1 MRVSFIGI
9 GSMGAAMVPNLL
21 SAGHS
26 VSVWNRNRAA
36 AEALEGV
43 NVLDAPA
50 DAFKADAVMTML
62 ANDAAVREVILDSG
76 ALDHAASGCVHIMMA
91 TISLALVDELAQRH
105 RAAGIGFVSAPV
117 FGVPAAAAAAQ
128 LNVLAAGD
136 PQAIA
141 RVQPLLDAV
150 GRKTWLLGDDPK
162 RANVVKISGNM
173 MIAQAFTAMG
183 EAAHLSESYGV
194 SAADLLDVLTNT
206 LFASPSYQ
214 RYGSFIA
221 TNTFEPGFKLP
232 LGLKDVNL
240 ALSAAEAKGA
250 VLPVAEQVRENMQQ
264 ALAQGLQDRDWSVA
278 ATMRRKR

>member
-1 MRVSFIGI
+1 MKVSFIGI
-9 GSMGAAMVPNLL
+9 GSMGAAMVPNLVR
-21 SAGHS
+21 AGHS

-36 AEALEGV
+36 AQAIDGVTVLES
-43 NVLDAPA
+43 PA
-50 DAFKADAVMTML
+50 DAFQADAVMTML
-62 ANDAAVREVILDSG
+62 SNDDAVRSVILDSG
-76 ALDHAASGCVHIMMA
+76 ALAGSNKNCVHIMMA
-91 TISLALVDELAQRH
+91 TISLALVDELAARH
-105 RAAGIGFVSAPV
+105 REAGIAYVSAPV

-183 EAAHLSESYGV
+183 EAAYLSESYGV
-194 SAADLLDVLTNT
+194 PAADLLDVLTNT
-206 LFASPSYQ
+206 LFAAPSYQ
-214 RYGSFIA
+214 RYGGFIA

-250 VLPVAEQVRENMQQ
+250 LLPVAEQVRENMQD
-264 ALAQGLQDRDWSVA
+264 AMAQGLQDRDWSVA
-278 ATMRRKR
+278 ATIRRKR

>member
-1 MRVSFIGI
+1 MKVSFIGI
-9 GSMGAAMVPNLL
+9 GAMGAAMVPNLVR
-21 SAGHS
+21 AGHE

-36 AEALEGV
+36 AEAIEGV
-43 NVLDAPA
+43 TVLASPA
-50 DAFKADAVMTML
+50 DAFKADAVMTIL
-62 ANDAAVREVILDSG
+62 ANDDAVRSVILDSG
-76 ALDHAASGCVHIMMA
+76 ALEGANLACVHVMMA
-91 TISLALVDELAQRH
+91 TISLALVDELAARH
-105 RAAGIGFVSAPV
+105 REAGIGYVSAPV
-117 FGVPAAAAAAQ
+117 FGVPAVAAAAQ

-150 GRKTWLLGDDPK
+150 GRKIWLLGDEPK

-194 SAADLLDVLTNT
+194 SAADLLNVLTNT
-206 LFASPSYQ
+206 LFTAPSYQ
-214 RYGSFIA
+214 RYGGFIA
-221 TNTFEPGFKLP
+221 TNNFEPGFKLP

-250 VLPVAEQVRENMQQ
+250 VLPVAEQVRTNMQD
-264 ALAQGLQDRDWSVA
+264 AIAQGLQDRDWSVA
-278 ATMRRKR
+278 ATIRRKR

>member
-1 MRVSFIGI
+1 MKVSFIGI
-9 GSMGAAMVPNLL
+9 GSMGAAMVPNLVR
-21 SAGHS
+21 AGHS

-36 AEALEGV
+36 AQAIDGVTVLES
-43 NVLDAPA
+43 PA
-50 DAFKADAVMTML
+50 DAFQADAVMTML
-62 ANDAAVREVILDSG
+62 SNDDAVRSVILDSG
-76 ALDHAASGCVHIMMA
+76 ALAGSNKNCVHIMMA
-91 TISLALVDELAQRH
+91 TISLALVDELAARH
-105 RAAGIGFVSAPV
+105 REAGIAYVSAPV

-150 GRKTWLLGDDPK
+150 GRKTWLLGEDPK

-183 EAAHLSESYGV
+183 EAAYLSESYGV
-194 SAADLLDVLTNT
+194 PAADLLDVLTNT
-206 LFASPSYQ
+206 LFAAPSYQ
-214 RYGSFIA
+214 RYGGFIA

-250 VLPVAEQVRENMQQ
+250 LLPVAEQVRENMQD
-264 ALAQGLQDRDWSVA
+264 AMAQGLQDRDWSVA
-278 ATMRRKR
+278 ATIRRKR

>member
-9 GSMGAAMVPNLL
+9 GSMGAAMVPHLVR
-21 SAGHS
+21 AGHS

-36 AEALEGV
+36 AEAIDGV
-43 NVLDAPA
+43 TVLDTPA
-50 DAFKADAVMTML
+50 QAFQSDAVMTML
-62 ANDAAVREVILDSG
+62 ANDDAVRSVILDSG
-76 ALDHAASGCVHIMMA
+76 ALAGASQSCVHIMMA

-105 RAAGIGFVSAPV
+105 KEAGVAYVSAPV
-117 FGVPAAAAAAQ
+117 FGVPAAAAGAQ

-141 RVQPLLDAV
+141 RIQPLLDVV
-150 GRKTWLLGDDPK
+150 GRKTWRLGDDPK

-194 SAADLLDVLTNT
+194 SAADLLEVLTNT
-206 LFASPSYQ
+206 IFSSPSYQ
-214 RYGSFIA
+214 RYGGFIA
-221 TNTFEPGFKLP
+221 ANTFEPGFKLP

-250 VLPVAEQVRENMQQ
+250 LLPVARQVRENMQE
-264 ALAQGLQDRDWSVA
+264 ALRAGLEDSDWSVA
-278 ATMRRKR
+278 ATIRRKL

>member
-9 GSMGAAMVPNLL
+9 GSMGAAMVPHLVR
-21 SAGHS
+21 AGHS

-36 AEALEGV
+36 AEAIDGV
-43 NVLDAPA
+43 TVLDTPA
-50 DAFKADAVMTML
+50 QAFQSDAVMTML
-62 ANDAAVREVILDSG
+62 ANDDAVRSVILDSG
-76 ALDHAASGCVHIMMA
+76 ALAGASQSCVHVMMA

-105 RAAGIGFVSAPV
+105 KEAGVAYVSAPV
-117 FGVPAAAAAAQ
+117 FGVPAAAAGAQ

-141 RVQPLLDAV
+141 RIQPLLDVV
-150 GRKTWLLGDDPK
+150 GRKTWRLGDDPR

-194 SAADLLDVLTNT
+194 SAADLLEVLTNT
-206 LFASPSYQ
+206 IFSSPSYQ
-214 RYGSFIA
+214 RYGGFIA
-221 TNTFEPGFKLP
+221 ANTFEPGFKLP

-250 VLPVAEQVRENMQQ
+250 LLPVAKQVRENMQE
-264 ALAQGLQDRDWSVA
+264 ALRAGLEDSDWSVA
-278 ATMRRKR
+278 ATIRRKL

>member
-1 MRVSFIGI
+1 MKVSFIGI
-9 GSMGAAMVPNLL
+9 GSMGAAMVPNLVR
-21 SAGHS
+21 AGHS

-36 AEALEGV
+36 AQAIDGVTVLES
-43 NVLDAPA
+43 PA
-50 DAFKADAVMTML
+50 DAFQADAVMTML
-62 ANDAAVREVILDSG
+62 SNDDAVRSVILDSG
-76 ALDHAASGCVHIMMA
+76 ALAGANKHCVHIMMA
-91 TISLALVDELAQRH
+91 TISLALVDQLAARH
-105 RAAGIGFVSAPV
+105 REAGIAYVSAPV

-141 RVQPLLDAV
+141 LVQPLLDAV

-183 EAAHLSESYGV
+183 EAAYLSESYGV
-194 SAADLLDVLTNT
+194 PAADLLDVLTNT
-206 LFASPSYQ
+206 LFAAPSYQ
-214 RYGSFIA
+214 RYGGFIA

-250 VLPVAEQVRENMQQ
+250 LLPVAEQVRENMQD
-264 ALAQGLQDRDWSVA
+264 AMAQGLQDRDWSVA
-278 ATMRRKR
+278 ATIRRKR

>member
-1 MRVSFIGI
+1 MKVSFIGI
-9 GSMGAAMVPNLL
+9 GSMGAAMVPNLVR
-21 SAGHS
+21 AGHS

-36 AEALEGV
+36 AQAIDGVTVLE
-43 NVLDAPA
+43 APA
-50 DAFKADAVMTML
+50 DAFQADAVMTML
-62 ANDAAVREVILDSG
+62 SNDDAVRSVILDSG
-76 ALDHAASGCVHIMMA
+76 ALAGANKNCVHIMMA
-91 TISLALVDELAQRH
+91 TISLALVDQLAARH
-105 RAAGIGFVSAPV
+105 REAGIAYISAPV

-150 GRKTWLLGDDPK
+150 GCKTWLLGDDPK

-183 EAAHLSESYGV
+183 EAAYLSESYGV
-194 SAADLLDVLTNT
+194 PAADLLDVLTNT
-206 LFASPSYQ
+206 LFAAPSYQ
-214 RYGSFIA
+214 RYGGFIA

-250 VLPVAEQVRENMQQ
+250 LLPVAEQVRENMQD
-264 ALAQGLQDRDWSVA
+264 AMAQGLQDRDWSVA
-278 ATMRRKR
+278 ATIRRKR

>member
-9 GSMGAAMVPNLL
+9 GSMGAAMVPHLVR
-21 SAGHS
+21 AGHS

-36 AEALEGV
+36 AEAIDGV
-43 NVLDAPA
+43 TVLDTPA
-50 DAFKADAVMTML
+50 QAFQSDAVMTML
-62 ANDAAVREVILDSG
+62 ANDDAVRSVILDSG
-76 ALDHAASGCVHIMMA
+76 ALAGASQSCVHIMMA

-105 RAAGIGFVSAPV
+105 KEAGVAYVSAPV
-117 FGVPAAAAAAQ
+117 FGVPAAAAGAQ
-128 LNVLAAGD
+128 LNVLTAGD

-141 RVQPLLDAV
+141 RIQPLLDVV
-150 GRKTWLLGDDPK
+150 GRKTWRLGDDPK

-194 SAADLLDVLTNT
+194 SAADLLEVLTNT
-206 LFASPSYQ
+206 IFSSPSYQ
-214 RYGSFIA
+214 RYGGFIA
-221 TNTFEPGFKLP
+221 ANTFEPGFKLP

-250 VLPVAEQVRENMQQ
+250 LLPVARQVRENMQE
-264 ALAQGLQDRDWSVA
+264 ALRAGLEDSDWSVA
-278 ATMRRKR
+278 ATIRRKL

>member
-1 MRVSFIGI
+1 MKVSFIGI
-9 GSMGAAMVPNLL
+9 GSMGAAMVPNLVR
-21 SAGHS
+21 AGHS

-36 AEALEGV
+36 AQAIDGVTVLE
-43 NVLDAPA
+43 APA
-50 DAFKADAVMTML
+50 DAFQADAVMTML
-62 ANDAAVREVILDSG
+62 SNDDAVRSVILDSG
-76 ALDHAASGCVHIMMA
+76 ALAGANKNCVHIMMA
-91 TISLALVDELAQRH
+91 TISLALVDELAARH
-105 RAAGIGFVSAPV
+105 REAGIAYISAPV

-183 EAAHLSESYGV
+183 EAAYLSESYGV
-194 SAADLLDVLTNT
+194 PAADLLDVLTNT
-206 LFASPSYQ
+206 LFAAPSYQ
-214 RYGSFIA
+214 RYGGFIA

-250 VLPVAEQVRENMQQ
+250 LLPVAEQVRENMQD
-264 ALAQGLQDRDWSVA
+264 AMAQGLQDRDWSVA
-278 ATMRRKR
+278 ATIRRKR

>member
-1 MRVSFIGI
+1 MKVSFIGI
-9 GSMGAAMVPNLL
+9 GSMGAAMVPNLVR
-21 SAGHS
+21 AGHS

-36 AEALEGV
+36 AQAIDGVTVLES
-43 NVLDAPA
+43 PA
-50 DAFKADAVMTML
+50 DAFQADAVMTML
-62 ANDAAVREVILDSG
+62 SNDDAVRSVILDSG
-76 ALDHAASGCVHIMMA
+76 ALAGANKNCVHIMMA
-91 TISLALVDELAQRH
+91 TISLALVDELAARH
-105 RAAGIGFVSAPV
+105 REAGIAYVSAPV

-183 EAAHLSESYGV
+183 EAAYLSESYGV
-194 SAADLLDVLTNT
+194 PAADLLDVLTNT
-206 LFASPSYQ
+206 LFAAPSYQ
-214 RYGSFIA
+214 RYGGFIA

-250 VLPVAEQVRENMQQ
+250 LLPVAEQVRENMQD
-264 ALAQGLQDRDWSVA
+264 AMAQGLQDRDWSVA
-278 ATMRRKR
+278 ATIRRKR

>member
-1 MRVSFIGI
+1 MKVSFIGI
-9 GSMGAAMVPNLL
+9 GSMGAAMVPNLVR
-21 SAGHS
+21 AGHS

-36 AEALEGV
+36 AQAIDGVTVLES
-43 NVLDAPA
+43 PA
-50 DAFKADAVMTML
+50 DAFQADAVMTML
-62 ANDAAVREVILDSG
+62 SNDDAVRSVILDSG
-76 ALDHAASGCVHIMMA
+76 ALAGANKNCVHIMMA
-91 TISLALVDELAQRH
+91 TISLALVDELAARH
-105 RAAGIGFVSAPV
+105 REAGIAYISAPV

-183 EAAHLSESYGV
+183 EAAYLSESYGV
-194 SAADLLDVLTNT
+194 PAADLLDVLTNT
-206 LFASPSYQ
+206 LFAAPSYQ
-214 RYGSFIA
+214 RYGGFIA

-250 VLPVAEQVRENMQQ
+250 LLPVAEQVRENMQD
-264 ALAQGLQDRDWSVA
+264 AMAQGLQDRDWSVA
-278 ATMRRKR
+278 ATIRRKR

>member
-1 MRVSFIGI
+1 MKVSFIGI
-9 GSMGAAMVPNLL
+9 GSMGAAMVPNLVR
-21 SAGHS
+21 AGHS

-36 AEALEGV
+36 AQAIDGVTVLES
-43 NVLDAPA
+43 PA
-50 DAFKADAVMTML
+50 DAFQADAVMTML
-62 ANDAAVREVILDSG
+62 SNDDAVRSVILDSG
-76 ALDHAASGCVHIMMA
+76 ALAGANKNCVHIMMA
-91 TISLALVDELAQRH
+91 TISLALVDELAARH
-105 RAAGIGFVSAPV
+105 REAGIAYVSAPV

-150 GRKTWLLGDDPK
+150 GRKTWLLGEDPK

-183 EAAHLSESYGV
+183 EAAYLSESYGV
-194 SAADLLDVLTNT
+194 PAADLLDVLTNT
-206 LFASPSYQ
+206 LFAAPSYQ
-214 RYGSFIA
+214 RYGGFIA

-250 VLPVAEQVRENMQQ
+250 LLPVAEQVRENMQD
-264 ALAQGLQDRDWSVA
+264 AMAQGLQDRDWSVA
-278 ATMRRKR
+278 ATIRRKR

>member
-1 MRVSFIGI
+1 MKVSFIGI
-9 GSMGAAMVPNLL
+9 GSMGAAMVPNLVR
-21 SAGHS
+21 AGHS

-36 AEALEGV
+36 AQAIDGVTVLES
-43 NVLDAPA
+43 PA
-50 DAFKADAVMTML
+50 DAFQADAVMTML
-62 ANDAAVREVILDSG
+62 SNDDAVRSVILDSG
-76 ALDHAASGCVHIMMA
+76 ALAGANKNCVHIMMA
-91 TISLALVDELAQRH
+91 TISLALVDELAARH
-105 RAAGIGFVSAPV
+105 REAGIAYISAPV
-117 FGVPAAAAAAQ
+117 FGVPAVAAAAQ

-150 GRKTWLLGDDPK
+150 GRKTWMLGDDPK

-183 EAAHLSESYGV
+183 EAAYLSESYGV
-194 SAADLLDVLTNT
+194 PAADLLDVLTNT
-206 LFASPSYQ
+206 LFAAPSYQ
-214 RYGSFIA
+214 RYGGFIA

-250 VLPVAEQVRENMQQ
+250 LLPVAEQVRENMQD
-264 ALAQGLQDRDWSVA
+264 AMAQGLQDRDWSVA
-278 ATMRRKR
+278 ATIRRKR

>member
-9 GSMGAAMVPNLL
+9 GSMGAAMVPHLVR
-21 SAGHS
+21 AGHS

-36 AEALEGV
+36 AEAIDGV
-43 NVLDAPA
+43 TVLDTPA
-50 DAFKADAVMTML
+50 QAFQSDAVMTML
-62 ANDAAVREVILDSG
+62 ANDDAVRSVILDSG
-76 ALDHAASGCVHIMMA
+76 ALAGASQSCVHIMMA

-105 RAAGIGFVSAPV
+105 KDAGVAYVSAPV
-117 FGVPAAAAAAQ
+117 FGVPAAAADAQ

-136 PQAIA
+136 PQVIA
-141 RVQPLLDAV
+141 RIQPLLDVV
-150 GRKTWLLGDDPK
+150 GRKTWRLGDDPK

-194 SAADLLDVLTNT
+194 SAADLLEVLTNT
-206 LFASPSYQ
+206 IFSSPSYQ
-214 RYGSFIA
+214 RYGGFIA
-221 TNTFEPGFKLP
+221 ANTFEPGFRLP

-250 VLPVAEQVRENMQQ
+250 LLPVARQVRENMQE
-264 ALAQGLQDRDWSVA
+264 ALRAGLEDSDWSVA
-278 ATMRRKR
+278 ATIRRKL

>member
-1 MRVSFIGI
+1 MKVSFIGI
-9 GSMGAAMVPNLL
+9 GAMGAAMVPNLVR
-21 SAGHS
+21 AGHS

-36 AEALEGV
+36 AEAIEGV
-43 NVLDAPA
+43 TVLDTPA
-50 DAFKADAVMTML
+50 EAFKADAVMTIL
-62 ANDAAVREVILDSG
+62 ANDEAVRSVVLDSG
-76 ALDHAASGCVHIMMA
+76 ALAGANKECVHIMMA
-91 TISLALVDELAQRH
+91 TISLALVDELAERH
-105 RAAGIGFVSAPV
+105 REAGVGFVSAPV
-117 FGVPAAAAAAQ
+117 FGVPAVAAAAQ

-136 PQAIA
+136 PQALA

-150 GRKTWLLGDDPK
+150 GRKTWHLGDDPK

-194 SAADLLDVLTNT
+194 SAAEVLDVLTNT
-206 LFASPSYQ
+206 IFASPSYQ
-214 RYGSFIA
+214 RYGGFIA
-221 TNTFEPGFKLP
+221 ANNFEPGFKLP

-250 VLPVAEQVRENMQQ
+250 VLPVAEQVRENMQE

-278 ATMRRKR
+278 ATIRRKR